1 MKRRIGSLRGKP
13 IVEGDENLL
22 TQNELHEDNLNSNS
36 DSNSG
41 GSSGSAGGGMRYFK
55 LNTTSIEEYDKF
67 QLMKYAAAV
76 AGMQEQNYFQNSINP
91 DKYLLE
97 EPFELYAIA
106 TCDEYLRLVIYDH
119 YSPDEYNND
128 VSACYELINKY
139 CTECTV
145 DEFKSL
151 LVKHRPE

>member
-1 MKRRIGSLRGKP
+1 MKRRIRSLRGKP

-41 GSSGSAGGGMRYFK
+41 GSSGSTVGCMRYFK
-55 LNTTSIEEYDKF
+55 LNTTSFEENDKYI
-67 QLMKYAAAV
+67 LVTYAAAV
-76 AGMQEQNYFQNSINP
+76 AGMVEHSYIQGSINP

-106 TCDEYLRLVIYDH
+106 TCDEYLKLVK
-119 YSPDEYNND
+119 YSPYAPESVNND
-128 VSACYELINKY
+128 VSNCYTLIGKY

-145 DEFKSL
+145 DEFKTL
-151 LVKHRPE
+151 LVKHLPE